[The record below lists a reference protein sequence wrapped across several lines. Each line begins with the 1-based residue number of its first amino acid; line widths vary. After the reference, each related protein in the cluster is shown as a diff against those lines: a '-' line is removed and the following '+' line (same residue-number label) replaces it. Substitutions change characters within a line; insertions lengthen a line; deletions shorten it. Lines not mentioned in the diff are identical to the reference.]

1 MIRISHIFI
10 SLFFVSLLIVA
21 CEYYYVY
28 TTRTLTPNALEKK
41 VLFTSIVGLTDL
53 SLVTEARYVRHRS
66 ISDIFSFFGDGPEL
80 LEYFPSTFV
89 YHHTPLLKTMPT
101 QIAP

>member
-1 MIRISHIFI
+1 MTQISRIFI
-10 SLFFVSLLIVA
+10 FTSFMSLFLMT
-21 CEYYYVY
+21 CEYFYVHA
-28 TTRTLTPNALEKK
+28 TRTLTPHTLEKK
-41 VLFTSIVGLTDL
+41 GLFISFVGLPDL

-66 ISDIFSFFGDGPEL
+66 LSDIASFFGDGPEL

-89 YHHTPLLKTMPT
+89 YHHTPLFKTAPT